1 MSLVNE
7 CRLDISAQRGNSV
20 ASNGAVALADCWAA
34 PNPARLGFLQ
44 GSRHVINLEEPAL
57 SNQLIERFLGEVER
71 GSWRPLD
78 PRAKA
83 GSTMWVGA
91 ARK

>member
-1 MSLVNE
+1 M
-7 CRLDISAQRGNSV
+7 
-20 ASNGAVALADCWAA
+20 
-34 PNPARLGFLQ
+34 
-44 GSRHVINLEEPAL
+44 INLEEPAL

-71 GSWRPLD
+71 GSWRPRD